1 MNNVAINNEQMSNR
15 LGVSKGCS
23 LFIIS
28 LLISLL
34 SSCVIPL
41 EPTAVP
47 TAEPTTGSVAPSP
60 LTDAFPG
67 ADATP
72 SGWTPDGGVETYDS
86 ETIFNLVDGQADFFF
101 VYGFERVAVQR
112 YKNAENVVL
121 DVQVW
126 QLGDDKGAYGLFSAG
141 IAGEPIAICPSTGSG
156 RCNEGDADPGR
167 RLAFWQDRYV
177 AQLFARKAIPDADLQ
192 AFGRAISAVLPAGGK
207 RPALVERLPA
217 EGLIPRSA
225 IFFHEEISIQSEVWL
240 GGENILGLS
249 PATDGVL
256 ARYEVDGV
264 TVRLLLIEYPDA
276 GAASTAV
283 TALQGGEIESLVTVA
298 ARGSLLGAVFGEVDE
313 AAASALLGE
322 ALR

>member
-1 MNNVAINNEQMSNR
+1 MYKSSCLPFASY
-15 LGVSKGCS
+15 
-23 LFIIS
+23 
-28 LLISLL
+28 LLLLASCVLL
-34 SSCVIPL
+34 SGCIIPPPK
-41 EPTAVP
+41 PTLVP
-47 TAEPTTGSVAPSP
+47 TAEPTQAVAPSP

-126 QLGDDKGAYGLFSAG
+126 QLSDDEGAYGLFSAG
-141 IAGEPIAICPSTGSG
+141 IAGEPIAIG
-156 RCNEGDADPGR
+156 NEGDTDASR

-192 AFGRAISAVLPAGGK
+192 AFGRAISAALPVGGE
-207 RPALVERLPA
+207 RPALVDRLPA
-217 EGLIPRSA
+217 ESLIPRSA
-225 IFFHEEISIQSEVWL
+225 IFFHEELSIQNEVWL

-249 PATDGVL
+249 PDTDGVL
-256 ARYEVDGV
+256 GRYEVDGV

-276 GAASTAV
+276 GAASAAV
-283 TALQGGEIESLVTVA
+283 TALRGGEIESLVTVA
-298 ARGSLLGAVFGEVDE
+298 ARDNLLGAVFGGVDE

-322 ALR
+322 ALQ